1 MEILKS
7 ERLNNLS
14 YAIRGPIFDKALELE
29 KQGHSVLKLNIGN
42 PSPFGF
48 DVPEAMK
55 AAMTEHLRKA
65 EGYSHHLGVMEVRET
80 ICNYYLQN
88 GFSGIK
94 PDEIFVGNGVSELII
109 MCMQALLNPG
119 DEVLVPAPD
128 YPLWTAA
135 VGFGSGK
142 AVHYVCDEADEWN
155 PDVKDIERK
164 ITARTKAIVII
175 NPNNPTGAVYKREV
189 LQQIVDLAEKHNLVL
204 FSDEIYD
211 KVLYDG
217 LEHIPVATLSDNV
230 HFMTFGGLS
239 KNYFACGFRGG
250 WVIPSGKRSK
260 SFLEG
265 LNLLA
270 SMRLCANVPTQYTI
284 AAALADDSVI
294 RGMIAPGGRLYE
306 QKELIHSKM
315 SAIDGVSCV
324 KPKGSLYMFPRID
337 LSRFNIED
345 DVAFT
350 YDLLTEKK
358 VLVVAGTGFNFV
370 DKEHFRI
377 VFLPDYATLSDA
389 ADRIAEFLDSRRK

>member
-7 ERLNNLS
+7 ERLNHLS

-29 KQGHSVLKLNIGN
+29 KEGHSVLKLNIGN
-42 PSPFGF
+42 PAPFGF
-48 DVPEAMK
+48 DVPEGVMN
-55 AAMTEHLRKA
+55 AMTEHRKQA

-80 ICNYYLQN
+80 ICDHYQQK
-88 GFSGIK
+88 GFAGIK
-94 PDEIFVGNGVSELII
+94 PEEIFVGNGVSELII

-135 VGFGSGK
+135 VGFGGGR

-155 PDVKDIERK
+155 PDVKDMEKK
-164 ITARTKAIVII
+164 ITPGTKAIVII
-175 NPNNPTGAVYKREV
+175 NPNNPTGAVYKKEV
-189 LQQIVDLAEKHNLVL
+189 LQQIVNLAEKHNLVL

-217 LEHIPVATLSDNV
+217 LEHIPVATLSENV

-250 WVIPSGKRSK
+250 WVIPSGKRSR

-265 LNLLA
+265 MNLLA
-270 SMRLCANVPTQYTI
+270 SMRLCANVPTQYAI
-284 AAALADDSVI
+284 PAALKDDTVI
-294 RGMIAPGGRLYE
+294 RQMVAPGGRLYE
-306 QKELIHSKM
+306 QKELIYNRM
-315 SAIDGVSCV
+315 SAIEGVSCV
-324 KPKGSLYMFPRID
+324 KPKGSMYMFPRID
-337 LSRFNIED
+337 LAQFDIED

-350 YDLLTEKK
+350 YDLLTGEK
-358 VLVVAGTGFNFV
+358 VLVVAGTGFNFI

-377 VFLPDYATLSDA
+377 VFLPDYNTLSDA
-389 ADRIAEFLDSRRK
+389 ADRIAGFLESRRK

>member
-29 KQGHSVLKLNIGN
+29 KQGNTILKLNIGN
-42 PSPFGF
+42 PAPFGF
-48 DVPEAMK
+48 DVPQGIMDDMSRLLK
-55 AAMTEHLRKA
+55 NA
-65 EGYSHHLGVMEVRET
+65 EGYSHHLGIMEVRDT
-80 ICNYYLQN
+80 IRQYYVDR
-88 GFSGIK
+88 GFESVK
-94 PDEIFVGNGVSELII
+94 SEEIFVGNGVSELII

-128 YPLWTAA
+128 YPLWTAS
-135 VGFGSGK
+135 VGFGGGK
-142 AVHYVCDEADEWN
+142 AVHYVCDEANEWN
-155 PDVKDIERK
+155 PDVADIEKK
-164 ITARTKAIVII
+164 ITPKTKALVII
-175 NPNNPTGAVYKREV
+175 NPNNPTGAVYKKEV
-189 LQQIVDLAEKHNLVL
+189 LQSIVDLAEKHNLVL

-217 LEHIPVATLSDNV
+217 QEHLHVATLSKNV

-250 WVIPSGKRSK
+250 WVIPSGKVSK

-270 SMRLCANVPTQYTI
+270 SMRLCPNVPTQLGI
-284 AAALADDSVI
+284 AAALKDDSVI
-294 RGMIAPGGRLYE
+294 KGMIADGGRLKE
-306 QKELIHSKM
+306 QRDLIYTKM

-324 KPKGSLYMFPRID
+324 KPKGSLYIFPRID
-337 LSRFNIED
+337 LSKFNIKD
-345 DVAFT
+345 DVEFT
-350 YDLLTEKK
+350 YGLLEEQH
-358 VLVVAGTGFNFV
+358 VLVVAGTGFNFI

-377 VFLPDYATLSDA
+377 VFLPDAQTLGNA
-389 ADRIAEFLDSRRK
+389 ADRIKDFLDSRRK

>member
-14 YAIRGPIFDKALELE
+14 YAIRGPIFEKALELE
-29 KQGHSVLKLNIGN
+29 RQGHPVLKLNIGN
-42 PSPFGF
+42 PAPFGF
-48 DVPEAMK
+48 DVPPGMMEGMK
-55 AAMTEHLRKA
+55 EHLKQA

-80 ICNYYLQN
+80 VCRYYTQH
-88 GFSGIK
+88 GFTGLK
-94 PDEIFVGNGVSELII
+94 PEEIFIGNGVSELII

-135 VGFGSGK
+135 VGFGGGK
-142 AVHYVCDEADEWN
+142 AVHYVCDEANDWN
-155 PDVKDIERK
+155 PDVKDMEQK

-175 NPNNPTGAVYKREV
+175 NPNNPTGAVYKKEV
-189 LQQIVDLAEKHNLVL
+189 LLEIVALAEKHNLVL

-250 WVIPSGKRSK
+250 WVIPSGKRSA

-284 AAALADDSVI
+284 AAALKDDSVI
-294 RGMIAPGGRLYE
+294 RRMVADGGRLKE
-306 QKELIHSKM
+306 QRNLIHTRM

-337 LSRFNIED
+337 LSKFNIED

-350 YDLLTEKK
+350 YGLLTEKK
-358 VLVVAGTGFNFV
+358 VLVVAGTGFNFI

-377 VFLPDYATLSDA
+377 VFLPDLATLADA
-389 ADRIAEFLDSRRK
+389 ADRIAEFLESRRK

>member
-7 ERLNNLS
+7 ERLANLS
-14 YAIRGPIFDKALELE
+14 YAIRGPIYDKALELE

-42 PSPFGF
+42 PAPFGF
-48 DVPEAMK
+48 DVPEGVMETLK
-55 AAMTEHLRKA
+55 EQLKKA

-80 ICNYYLQN
+80 ICDHYTQK
-88 GFSGIK
+88 GFDEIR
-94 PDEIFVGNGVSELII
+94 PEEIFVGNGVSELII
-109 MCMQALLNPG
+109 LCMQALLNPG

-135 VGFGSGK
+135 VGFGGGK
-142 AVHYVCDEADEWN
+142 AVHYVCDEADDWN
-155 PDVKDIERK
+155 PDVEDMEKK
-164 ITARTKAIVII
+164 ITPRTKALVII
-175 NPNNPTGAVYKREV
+175 NPNNPTGAVYKKEV
-189 LQQIVDLAEKHNLVL
+189 LQRIVQLAEKHNLVL

-230 HFMTFGGLS
+230 HCMTFGGLS

-250 WVIPSGKRSK
+250 WVIPSGKKSK

-265 LNLLA
+265 MNLLA
-270 SMRLCANVPTQYTI
+270 SMRLCANVPTQYAI
-284 AAALADDSVI
+284 PAALRDDTVI
-294 RGMIAPGGRLYE
+294 REMVAPGGRLYE
-306 QKELIHSKM
+306 QKELVYQKM

-324 KPKGSLYMFPRID
+324 KPKGSMYVFPRID
-337 LSRFNIED
+337 LSKFAIED

-350 YDLLTEKK
+350 FDLLTEQK
-358 VLVVAGTGFNFV
+358 VLVVAGTGFNFI

-389 ADRIAEFLDSRRK
+389 TDRIAEFLESRRK